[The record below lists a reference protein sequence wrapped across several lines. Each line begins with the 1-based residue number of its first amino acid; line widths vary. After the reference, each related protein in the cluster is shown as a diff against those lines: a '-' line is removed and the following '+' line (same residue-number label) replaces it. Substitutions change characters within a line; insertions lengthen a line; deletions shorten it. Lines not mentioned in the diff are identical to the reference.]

1 MELAEVN
8 VALPRAPLDAPVMA
22 GFVKAVGDVNWLA
35 ERSDGFVWRQRPDE
49 GDGDGPVIL
58 RPFEDEERVIV
69 TLSTWTD
76 FASLQKYV
84 YRTAHALFMGRRVKW
99 FVPLGGFTTAL
110 WWVEAGA
117 QPSIDEGLER
127 LDHLRAK
134 GPTPFAFSLRRLFD
148 ATGVPDLPGRAR

>member
-1 MELAEVN
+1 MTVELAEVN
-8 VALPRAPLDAPVMA
+8 VALPQGRLDEPVMA

-35 ERSDGFVWRQRPDE
+35 ERSDGFVWRRKAE
-49 GDGDGPVIL
+49 DGPVIL

-69 TLSTWTD
+69 TLSTWVD

-84 YRTAHALFMGRRVKW
+84 YRTAHALFMGRRGRW
-99 FVPLGGFTTAL
+99 FTPLGGFTTAL

-127 LDHLRAK
+127 LEHLRRK
-134 GPTPFAFSLRRLFD
+134 GPSAHAFSLRMQFD
-148 ATGVPDLPGRAR
+148 PDGRRALPGRP